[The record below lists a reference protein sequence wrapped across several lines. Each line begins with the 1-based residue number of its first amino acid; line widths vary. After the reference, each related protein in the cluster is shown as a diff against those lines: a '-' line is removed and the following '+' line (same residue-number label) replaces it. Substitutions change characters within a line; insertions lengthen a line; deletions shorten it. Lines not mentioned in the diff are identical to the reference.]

1 MIDSVAVIRAHR
13 AGGLAAATATVAV
26 VLAISAAGATASTPP
41 SSTVP
46 LSPGGV
52 MAGPDGG
59 FEVQF
64 SAAPIVITDPAGTST
79 SYLARVDED
88 TETVSVVP
96 PAAFGAASEASAT
109 DRVALFLDASG
120 DGIDVLANTPTR
132 LGPLPAA
139 YFISRIT
146 LADGNRAVLYG
157 AVVVRPGD
165 VNYVVYTDI
174 GGDDA
179 DRARHFVESYTAVIA
194 PPPTTAPPTTSVSAT
209 TSTPTTAPSSTTTT
223 TTSAATATTSTAP
236 STTSAPTTAPAP
248 TTTVPAGA
256 TVSFDEDWWIEF
268 PDDAAVTL
276 RASSADGFAY
286 AEYAAVV
293 GDDVLSVRVTELPAA
308 FRWDQASAAEAEADR
323 TGSTVV
329 SSEVLTVNGSPSVR
343 FTLDN
348 ADGEST
354 TILYVRTGD
363 QLYRVAYAD
372 GGAPSDRAATAFVD
386 SFHLR

>member
-96 PAAFGAASEASAT
+96 PTAFGAASEASAT

-194 PPPTTAPPTTSVSAT
+194 PPPPTAPPTTSVVRDHLHADD
-209 TSTPTTAPSSTTTT
+209 
-223 TTSAATATTSTAP
+223 
-236 STTSAPTTAPAP
+236 
-248 TTTVPAGA
+248 GA
-256 TVSFDEDWWIEF
+256 IVVD
-268 PDDAAVTL
+268 DDAATH
-276 RASSADGFAY
+276 DGN
-286 AEYAAVV
+286 
-293 GDDVLSVRVTELPAA
+293 D
-308 FRWDQASAAEAEADR
+308 
-323 TGSTVV
+323 
-329 SSEVLTVNGSPSVR
+329 VNGPLDHVR
-343 FTLDN
+343 
-348 ADGEST
+348 ADDGT
-354 TILYVRTGD
+354 GANDHRAGRRHGLVRRGLVD
-363 QLYRVAYAD
+363 RVSRRR
-372 GGAPSDRAATAFVD
+372 GG
-386 SFHLR
+386 HLASIIGGRFRLRRVRRSRR

>member
-26 VLAISAAGATASTPP
+26 VLAISAAGAAASTPP

-79 SYLARVDED
+79 SYLAGVDED

-179 DRARHFVESYTAVIA
+179 DRGRHFVESYTAVIA
-194 PPPTTAPPTTSVSAT
+194 PPQRRGPRERRTT
-209 TSTPTTAPSSTTTT
+209 TSTTRGGDTDR
-223 TTSAATATTSTAP
+223 P
-236 STTSAPTTAPAP
+236 STTSAATTAPAP

-348 ADGEST
+348 ADGENT

-372 GGAPSDRAATAFVD
+372 GGQPSDRAATAFVD

>member
-1 MIDSVAVIRAHR
+1 MLRPR
-13 AGGLAAATATVAV
+13 RR
-26 VLAISAAGATASTPP
+26 PP
-41 SSTVP
+41 TGW
-46 LSPGGV
+46 L
-52 MAGPDGG
+52 
-59 FEVQF
+59 
-64 SAAPIVITDPAGTST
+64 
-79 SYLARVDED
+79 
-88 TETVSVVP
+88 
-96 PAAFGAASEASAT
+96 
-109 DRVALFLDASG
+109 LFLDASG

-179 DRARHFVESYTAVIA
+179 DRARQFVESYTAVIA
-194 PPPTTAPPTTSVSAT
+194 PPPPTAPPTTSVSAT
-209 TSTPTTAPSSTTTT
+209 TSAPTTAPSSTT
-223 TTSAATATTSTAP
+223 ATATTAARQRRQRP
-236 STTSAPTTAPAP
+236 PRPRPRRRRHRRQRPPCLPAP
-248 TTTVPAGA
+248 RSRST
-256 TVSFDEDWWIEF
+256 SDWWIEF

-329 SSEVLTVNGSPSVR
+329 SSEVLTVDGSPSVR

-348 ADGEST
+348 ADSENT

-372 GGAPSDRAATAFVD
+372 GGAALRPGGDCVRRLVPPSLKARRYYTLFQTPGT
-386 SFHLR
+386 LGRPPE

>member
-1 MIDSVAVIRAHR
+1 VIDSVAVIRAHR
-13 AGGLAAATATVAV
+13 AGGSAAATATVAV
-26 VLAISAAGATASTPP
+26 VLAFTAAGAAASTPP

-109 DRVALFLDASG
+109 DRVALFLDASR

-194 PPPTTAPPTTSVSAT
+194 PPPPTAPPTTSVSAT
-209 TSTPTTAPSSTTTT
+209 TSTPTTTPSTT

-236 STTSAPTTAPAP
+236 PTTSAPTTAPAP

-256 TVSFDEDWWIEF
+256 TVSFDEHWWIEF
-268 PDDAAVTL
+268 PNHAAVTL

-372 GGAPSDRAATAFVD
+372 GGTASDRAATAFVD

>member
-1 MIDSVAVIRAHR
+1 
-13 AGGLAAATATVAV
+13 
-26 VLAISAAGATASTPP
+26 
-41 SSTVP
+41 
-46 LSPGGV
+46 

-64 SAAPIVITDPAGTST
+64 SAAPIVVTDPAGTST

-88 TETVSVVP
+88 TETVSVLP

-179 DRARHFVESYTAVIA
+179 DRARALRRVVHGGDRRHRRRPHRRRRLWPR
-194 PPPTTAPPTTSVSAT
+194 PPPRRRRRHPDDDDVGRRHDPRPRPRRRRHRRQRPPCLPAPRSRSTRTGGSSSPTAP
-209 TSTPTTAPSSTTTT
+209 
-223 TTSAATATTSTAP
+223 
-236 STTSAPTTAPAP
+236 
-248 TTTVPAGA
+248 
-256 TVSFDEDWWIEF
+256 
-268 PDDAAVTL
+268 AVTL

-348 ADGEST
+348 ADGDTRHHRSCMCVPAISCIGLPTPTAGSPPTGRRLRSST
-354 TILYVRTGD
+354 RSTSLTSLKAR
-363 QLYRVAYAD
+363 R
-372 GGAPSDRAATAFVD
+372 
-386 SFHLR
+386 